1 MIQQHKK
8 GAFMKYIDPIRTLIL
23 AAACLYAGLGM
34 AGGRYEDPPMNLVEV
49 FQASEKALDAAKQG
63 NKDVALE
70 NTKVGRKLA
79 IESFKEKSTMPMQV
93 ASGSL
98 KGALL
103 SIEDGKLD
111 EAIPQIEHALAKLNE
126 EITYYKGTG
135 KIK

>member
-1 MIQQHKK
+1 
-8 GAFMKYIDPIRTLIL
+8 MKHIDPIRTLVL
-23 AAACLYAGLGM
+23 TALCLFTSVGT

-63 NKDVALE
+63 NKDAALE
-70 NTKVGRKLA
+70 NTKTGRKLA

-111 EAIPQIEHALAKLNE
+111 DAIPQIEHAMAKLNE
-126 EITYYKGTG
+126 EISYYKGTG